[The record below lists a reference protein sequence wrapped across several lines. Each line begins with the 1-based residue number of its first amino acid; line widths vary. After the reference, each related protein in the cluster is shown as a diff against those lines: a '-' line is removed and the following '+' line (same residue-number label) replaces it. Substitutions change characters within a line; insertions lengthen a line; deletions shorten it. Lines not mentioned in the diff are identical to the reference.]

1 MSSFLDIQTIDYA
14 KINNVVVRNGYV
26 LYAQPISFNNTQ
38 QVPVIAAGGSYEKG
52 NMVYD
57 LIETNDT
64 GTIIGSPTFEN
75 FTSADDIIY
84 NYLTCLIPGFF
95 PSIGGRWEIDQNYYS
110 LNDILNSEK
119 KISKVLG
126 LGIGDIEV
134 YQVSDVCRSGVSSM
148 SFSTNVQTN
157 PLGDRE
163 LDSFD
168 LIRLVNYSSIVQGPE
183 FPETTIGAGD
193 YMNFF
198 NWGNRFGIDVINGT
212 NTFPFFGWGGSRIG
226 TIQPQNF
233 QVLQNSLFSYPA
245 FFLNQ
250 SKDYNPLGIVNPGQL
265 LQINSFPINTQLRIS
280 TFEERNDRTYQT
292 VLQNKFQEIR
302 KVGVLPYQQG
312 RGVYDLITRD
322 PTYNESNGQIDIA
335 YTTQTI
341 PPEGAIP
348 GRNNSFWGV
357 AISDTWSTK
366 LNINNIINGS
376 LTPEDT
382 RIGNLAIR
390 NAPLCYIPTETE
402 NEQNVLPW
410 NPLFGYTGDTTSSSN
425 NKRSSNCSVMKE
437 GITTGII
444 SGAYP
449 IYRGSNSSMWNG
461 SADSFFLGNGNVLY
475 DQYYIDNNFWN
486 PNIQD
491 PATPQINNSGNFFGI
506 QPNPPYRIK
515 GGRIV
520 LFEGQRIKAGSYV
533 YVTIQMT
540 ANVSIPHFIPPGAK
554 EIKLDE
560 NDRDNI
566 LQDVYSKTQGNQG
579 GLIVMVTNDGMP
591 PPNPPSCAVPVGVV
605 LEDIV
610 GYGNP
615 ESFDND
621 VQNNIEYAPLL
632 NDDNSLTKAV
642 IDPENVKQI
651 QAREILFKLF
661 PMTPQENLNGISTL
675 SFAIFLVGNI
685 PIPYSVSYGNFNNP
699 DPPIGTDLFPGFEP
713 IYNRI
718 KTNYYL
724 PTVRNFANRNS
735 QFIDLNTGWGFK
747 EAEARLDAPPGF

>member
-1 MSSFLDIQTIDYA
+1 MSSFLDIQTLDYA

-26 LYAQPISFNNTQ
+26 LYSQPISFNNTQ
-38 QVPVIAAGGSYEKG
+38 KLPVIATGGSYEKG
-52 NMVYD
+52 NIVYD
-57 LIETNDT
+57 LSETNDT

-75 FTSADDIIY
+75 FTSDNDIIY

-95 PSIGGRWEIDQNYYS
+95 PSVSGRWTIDQEYYN
-110 LNDILNSEK
+110 LDNILDSEK

-126 LGIGDIEV
+126 LGIGEIET
-134 YQVSDVCRSGVSSM
+134 YQVSNVCRSGVSAM
-148 SFSTNVQTN
+148 SFSTNVEQN
-157 PLGDRE
+157 ILGNLE
-163 LDSFD
+163 LDPFD
-168 LIRLVNYSSIVQGPE
+168 LVRVINYSNLIQGPK
-183 FPETTIGAGD
+183 FPETTIGAGE
-193 YMNFF
+193 YMNFL
-198 NWGNRFGIDVINGT
+198 NWGNRFGLNVINGT
-212 NTFPFFGWGGSRIG
+212 NTFPFFGWGGTRIG
-226 TIQPQNF
+226 TIKPQNF

-250 SKDYNPLGIVNPGQL
+250 SKDYNPLGLVNPGQL
-265 LQINSFPINTQLRIS
+265 LQINSFPINKQSELS
-280 TFEERNDRTYQT
+280 TFEERNNRTYQT
-292 VLQNKFQEIR
+292 VLQNNFQEIR

-312 RGVYDLITRD
+312 RGVYDIISRD
-322 PTYNESNGQIDIA
+322 PIYNEFNGQIDIA
-335 YTTQTI
+335 YTIQSI

-348 GRNNSFWGV
+348 GRNNCFWGV

-382 RIGNLAIR
+382 RIGNLAIH

-410 NPLFGYTGDTTSSSN
+410 NPLFGYIGDTSSSSS
-425 NKRSSNCSVMKE
+425 NKRSSNCHVMKE

-449 IYRGSNSSMWNG
+449 IYRGSNSSVWSG
-461 SADSFFLGNGNVLY
+461 SSNSFFFNNGNVLY
-475 DQYYIDNNFWN
+475 DQYYFDNNFWN

-491 PATPQINNSGNFFGI
+491 PATPQINNAGEFFGI

-515 GGRIV
+515 GGKII

-533 YVTIQMT
+533 YATIQMVQ
-540 ANVSIPHFIPPGAK
+540 NVSLPHFIPPGSK
-554 EIKLDE
+554 EIKLEE

-566 LQDVYSKTQGNQG
+566 LQDLYSKTQGNQG

-605 LEDIV
+605 LEEIV
-610 GYGNP
+610 GYGTP
-615 ESFDND
+615 ESFDDN
-621 VQNNIEYAPLL
+621 VQNNIEYEQII
-632 NDDNSLTKAV
+632 DITEQLTKAR
-642 IDPENVKQI
+642 INPETVKQI

-661 PMTPQENLNGISTL
+661 PMTPQENINSISTL
-675 SFAIFLVGNI
+675 CFAVIFFDVI
-685 PIPYSVSYGNFNNP
+685 PIPFTVSYGDFNTPNQP
-699 DPPIGTDLFPGFEP
+699 FDSGNNVFGYEP

-718 KTNYYL
+718 KTNYFL
-724 PTVRNFANRNS
+724 PTVNNWNTPS
-735 QFIDLNTGWGFK
+735 GNLNTGWGFK
-747 EAEARLDAPPGF
+747 ESESRLDSPPGF